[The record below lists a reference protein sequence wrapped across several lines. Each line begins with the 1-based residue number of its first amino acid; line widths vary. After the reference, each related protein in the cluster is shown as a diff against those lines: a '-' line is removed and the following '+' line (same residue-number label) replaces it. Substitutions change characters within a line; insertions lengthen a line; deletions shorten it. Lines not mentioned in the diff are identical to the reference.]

1 LTRHPSHF
9 DKLPLFRWIAGSSSA
24 KTRFALLPGNDKTGT
39 TTENRRMRPNSAQFL
54 IVLLLAAPLLA
65 GCLERG
71 KPTIVDSSGDD
82 DAICRANNVAVG
94 SSEYVACRK
103 DRDVNRN
110 NATARADRRQRDLGE
125 YMLNHPD
132 HP

>member
-1 LTRHPSHF
+1 MRH
-9 DKLPLFRWIAGSSSA
+9 
-24 KTRFALLPGNDKTGT
+24 
-39 TTENRRMRPNSAQFL
+39 NSAQLL
-54 IVLLLAAPLLA
+54 IALVLVAPLLA

-71 KPTIVDSSGDD
+71 RPTIVDSSGSDD
-82 DAICRANNVAVG
+82 DAICRANNVAAG

-103 DRDVNRN
+103 DRDAQRS
-110 NATARADRRQRDLGE
+110 NANARADRRQRDLGE